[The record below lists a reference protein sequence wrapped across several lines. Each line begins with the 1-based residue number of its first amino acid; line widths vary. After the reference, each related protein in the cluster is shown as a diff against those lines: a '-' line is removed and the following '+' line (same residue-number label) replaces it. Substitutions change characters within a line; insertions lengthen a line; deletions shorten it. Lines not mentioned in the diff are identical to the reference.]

1 MPQLRATVSG
11 RGNKDARFSPEISVG
26 TYGGGLAHL
35 QTSRQGMWEGGGRH
49 THTHESPRLPES
61 LTSQSQ
67 MPQLSHQ
74 YRGVKRRQLPRSPKL
89 LCALYNV
96 RINMHQEGQRQ
107 ELVLPSFCENM
118 CVRHRS
124 LAARQ
129 EATQSA
135 GRVKSAPLLSSFCHR
150 PQTKK
155 KKVRSPGA
163 LTCDAPAR
171 NATNPCSSRTHPTPP
186 PTSSPAPAMGA
197 LPSRLIG
204 FIVDARRGPLSPCPR
219 RPRPPHLRLIY
230 RSKIPLH

>member
-1 MPQLRATVSG
+1 M
-11 RGNKDARFSPEISVG
+11 
-26 TYGGGLAHL
+26 GGGD
-35 QTSRQGMWEGGGRH
+35 GH
-49 THTHESPRLPES
+49 THTHESPES

-74 YRGVKRRQLPRSPKL
+74 YRGVKRRQLPRSTEL
-89 LCALYNV
+89 LCAVYNV

-107 ELVLPSFCENM
+107 ELLLPPFCENM

-129 EATQSA
+129 EAAQSA
-135 GRVKSAPLLSSFCHR
+135 GRVSLASQKSAPLLPSPPPAIVRRHTH
-150 PQTKK
+150 TK
-155 KKVRSPGA
+155 GA
-163 LTCDAPAR
+163 LTCDAPAVR
-171 NATNPCSSRTHPTPP
+171 APLEPTQAP
-186 PTSSPAPAMGA
+186 PTSSPVPAMGA

-219 RPRPPHLRLIY
+219 RPRPPPPPHLRLIY